1 MTAKRSGYLQQ
12 QRERRKLREP
22 TRCPACGAIYRDG
35 RWTWAE
41 YKGPACEVQCPAC
54 WRLQARRAAGYVRLS
69 GDYFERHRA
78 EILRRVRR
86 CEQAERADHP
96 LERIMAIAAGPDG
109 ELVTTTGV
117 ALARRIAHGLKS
129 AFKGE
134 VRSRY
139 SKDDK
144 VLRVYWSR

>member
-1 MTAKRSGYLQQ
+1 MTTKRSGFLQE

-22 TRCPACGAIYRDG
+22 TRCPDCGAVYRNG
-35 RWTWAE
+35 RWAWAPPG
-41 YKGPACEVQCPAC
+41 GPAHRKRCPAC
-54 WRLQARRAAGYVRLS
+54 VRTRARAAAGYVRMS
-69 GDYFERHRA
+69 GDYFSRHRA

-86 CEQAERADHP
+86 CEAAERAEHP
-96 LERIMAIAAGPDG
+96 LERIIDIASGADG

-117 ALARRIAHGLKS
+117 SLARRIAHGLQS
-129 AFKGE
+129 AFKGA

-139 SKDDK
+139 SKGEK